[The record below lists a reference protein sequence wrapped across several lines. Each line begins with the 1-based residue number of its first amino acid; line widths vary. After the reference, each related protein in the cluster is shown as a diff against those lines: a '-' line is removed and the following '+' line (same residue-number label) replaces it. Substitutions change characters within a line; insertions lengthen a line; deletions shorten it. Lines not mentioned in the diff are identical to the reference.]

1 VSKERDDMVDSVQC
15 HIRVKGHLPSRW
27 TVWFGGLEIENQ
39 PEGEA
44 VLSGTL
50 SDQAALHG
58 VLKRVRDLGLSLV
71 SVKCIECAPGEK
83 AIPRSLAGD
92 VDQKTVEVEDVQEEP
107 AS

>member
-1 VSKERDDMVDSVQC
+1 MVDSVRCQ
-15 HIRVKGHLPSRW
+15 IRVKGHLPNHW

-71 SVKCIECAPGEK
+71 VVKCIECAPGEK
-83 AIPRSLAGD
+83 ATPRSLAGD
-92 VDQKTVEVEDVQEEP
+92 IGPKSVEVEDV
-107 AS
+107 